1 MAEYRRPRERRAV
14 TRPPAHR
21 SAATVVAD
29 WAAKYPLAPR
39 WRPDERVWFRAG
51 DGTRLFAAR
60 LDGPAD
66 APFAI
71 VLVHGMLNSSRSP
84 KVHAF
89 ARRLASDVHVL
100 APDLRGHGASGGRST
115 LGHAEPADLALAV
128 ELAALRWRVPVVT
141 VGTSLGGFVALLHAG
156 FHGGIAGVVAVSSPG
171 IWMHAD
177 RPGAQRI
184 LRLVDARPGRAL
196 AAVLLRTRIGPR
208 PAEAAA
214 IDAAVAAIAPA
225 FTVIV
230 HDADDHFFGPAHAE
244 HLYAVARE
252 PRELWWRPGAGHGID
267 LLTPDF
273 ADALLTRLR
282 DRTPS
287 R

>member
-1 MAEYRRPRERRAV
+1 MASV
-14 TRPPAHR
+14 TGPHR
-21 SAATVVAD
+21 VVVD

-39 WRPDERVWFRAG
+39 WRREERMWLRAT

-60 LDGPAD
+60 LDGPAT
-66 APFAI
+66 APFAV
-71 VLVHGMLNSSRSP
+71 VLLHGMLNSSRSP

-89 ARRLASDVHVL
+89 ARRLAADVHVL

-115 LGHAEPADLALAV
+115 LGITEPDDLAVVVSLASS
-128 ELAALRWRVPVVT
+128 RWDVPVVT

-156 FHGGIAGVVAVSSPG
+156 LHGGVAGVVAVSSPG
-171 IWMHAD
+171 FWLRSD

-184 LRLVDARPGRAL
+184 RRLVDGRPGRAL
-196 AAVLLRTRIGPR
+196 AAALLRTRLAGVPT
-208 PAEAAA
+208 EEAA

-225 FTVIV
+225 FTLIV
-230 HDADDHFFGPAHAE
+230 HDADDHFFGPDHAE
-244 HLYAVARE
+244 HLYAVASQ
-252 PRELWWRPGAGHGID
+252 PKELWWRPGAGHGID

-273 ADALLTRLR
+273 AGELLTRLR
-282 DRTPS
+282 DRVPS